1 VRREVSR
8 IDAQLPVHN
17 IARMEEIVADGQG
30 PRRLAVMLLG
40 WFAGMALLLVIIG
53 VYGVMAYSVGCR
65 THEMGL
71 RMALGAL
78 PREIARLVVAQAA
91 RITLLGIGLGIAAA
105 LVLTRLMT
113 GLLYGVSAH
122 DPLTLGGVA
131 CVLWAVGLAACYVP
145 VRRATRV
152 DPMVAL
158 RHE

>member
-1 VRREVSR
+1 
-8 IDAQLPVHN
+8 
-17 IARMEEIVADGQG
+17 MEEIVADGQG

-40 WFAGMALLLVIIG
+40 WFAGMALMLVVIG

-71 RMALGAL
+71 RMALGAVSRDIVEL
-78 PREIARLVVAQAA
+78 IISEVT
-91 RITLLGIGLGIAAA
+91 RITLVGIGLGIAAA
-105 LVLTRLMT
+105 LALTRFMSS
-113 GLLYGVSAH
+113 LLYGVSAT
-122 DPLTLGGVA
+122 DPLTLAGVA
-131 CVLWAVGLAACYVP
+131 CVLWVVGLAACYVP